1 MAIAQLQLPS
11 YQINNTVD
19 QAQWNTLGNLGNVY
33 SDAQAAAAKR
43 AALAS
48 LGDDP
53 QANLHTLLSSGDPA
67 LAQLGLNLQQKGI
80 EQAREDVRYKVTDAR
95 ANAQLAIQ
103 QAAAK
108 RAQEDWLQAEKD
120 QQNAAKLIGGFF
132 PGATPPAAPAA
143 PFPAPLPGAMPPTAP
158 PTAPSPTAP
167 PVAATPPV
175 AQPSAFEAT
184 PTVPST
190 LQPPIKAEGDAS
202 ELPSWAGAQ
211 SMVGRIANNLTSPAP
226 AAAAGVSRDQL
237 AALYANPLTRPLAT
251 AFLQKQL
258 SPGEWKYEKMDDGR
272 IIAVNSLDPTK
283 TKDVTPPTPTGEPP
297 VSKQQR
303 EVQGYFQAGKN
314 LGMSDQEATAF
325 AANKGKTPKQDLNP
339 TEEKAVLENTKQ
351 IHAGEDVISNLHRL
365 QQLSKTAWSGY
376 GAGTAATI
384 AGAVLP
390 AGMVPQGATDTTELQ
405 NVALQNV
412 ARQAKETFGAR
423 LAVAEV
429 KLLNEIET
437 NPLQSD
443 QARQRI
449 YTRLEEM
456 FQRHLKDVT
465 AENDQIRNKT
475 FFKPGGG
482 GTPQAPAAGA
492 TDPLGLR

>member
-1 MAIAQLQLPS
+1 
-11 YQINNTVD
+11 
-19 QAQWNTLGNLGNVY
+19 
-33 SDAQAAAAKR
+33 
-43 AALAS
+43 
-48 LGDDP
+48 
-53 QANLHTLLSSGDPA
+53 

-80 EQAREDVRYKVTDAR
+80 EQAREDVRNKVTDAR

-103 QAAAK
+103 QQAAK
-108 RAQEDWLQAEKD
+108 RAQEDWLEAERD
-120 QQNAAKLIGGFF
+120 RQNAAKLIGGFF
-132 PGATPPAAPAA
+132 PGATPPVAPSAA

-158 PTAPSPTAP
+158 PPTAP

-184 PTVPST
+184 PPVPST
-190 LQPPIKAEGDAS
+190 LQPPVKAEGDAS

-211 SMVGRIANNLTSPAP
+211 SIVGRIANNLTSPAP

-429 KLLNEIET
+429 KLLNQIET
-437 NPLQSD
+437 TPNMSD
-443 QARQRI
+443 AARQQI
-449 YTRLEEM
+449 YTRIERM
-456 FQRHLKDVT
+456 IQRHVDAADRE
-465 AENDQIRNKT
+465 AEGIRNKT
-475 FFKPGGG
+475 YYKPGGG
-482 GTPQAPAAGA
+482 APAAGA
-492 TDPLGLR
+492 APAGAAADPLGLR